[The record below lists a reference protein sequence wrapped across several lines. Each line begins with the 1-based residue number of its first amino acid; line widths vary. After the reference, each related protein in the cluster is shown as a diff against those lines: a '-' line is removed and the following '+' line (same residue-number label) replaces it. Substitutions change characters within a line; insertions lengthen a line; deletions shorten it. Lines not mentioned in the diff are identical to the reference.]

1 MIQPLQYIIL
11 KLYLPERRVVNK
23 HYLYVYDIL
32 LRKSQNE
39 TLNIIKTPTEISACG
54 IWKTNKKKPRNVV

>member
-11 KLYLPERRVVNK
+11 KLYLSERSVVNK

-32 LRKSQNE
+32 LRKSQN
-39 TLNIIKTPTEISACG
+39 
-54 IWKTNKKKPRNVV
+54 